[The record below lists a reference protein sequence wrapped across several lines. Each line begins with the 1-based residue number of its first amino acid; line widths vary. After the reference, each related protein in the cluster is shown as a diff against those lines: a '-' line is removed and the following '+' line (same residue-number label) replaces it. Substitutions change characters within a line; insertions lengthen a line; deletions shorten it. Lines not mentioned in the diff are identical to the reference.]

1 MTESLDGRPVSTV
14 MGRLPQR
21 DMGSFRIHTLPN
33 YWLHLS
39 GDHGVSS
46 RLTPTGP
53 DTTEARVDWLV
64 HKDAVEGRDYHLD
77 KMTPFWSVTSD
88 QDWHLCEIN
97 MQGVRSSAYQ
107 PGRLSTRKEAGL
119 DRFIQWYVGT
129 MEQGVKKEAE
139 SMRAPST

>member
-1 MTESLDGRPVSTV
+1 MDGQPVSTV

-53 DTTEARVDWLV
+53 FTTEARVDWIV
-64 HKDAVEGRDYHLD
+64 AEDAIEGKDYHLE
-77 KMTPFWSVTSD
+77 KMLPFWSVTSD

-97 MQGVRSSAYQ
+97 MQGVSSSAYR
-107 PGRLSTRKEAGL
+107 PGRLSDRKEAGL
-119 DRFIQWYVGT
+119 DRFISWYCGVMKKGI
-129 MEQGVKKEAE
+129 EQERRETNK
-139 SMRAPST
+139 